1 MMYDALSAIDV
12 GRFTSLPLRRRVIDY
27 GDRAIVT
34 VHKPID
40 KGNLS
45 ERVYSIIRT
54 ALMDGQ
60 YQPGDRLRIST
71 LAEEFGV
78 SITPVREAIFRLVS
92 DHALDMKA
100 ATSIYVP
107 ELTVSQLREIQLIRH
122 LLEGEAAGMAAQRIT
137 KPELEKLEAIQEAF
151 QKAVPVDYKQAAL
164 LNREFHFGLI
174 SAARMP
180 VVSKTLENMW
190 VIMGPL
196 LSRFHAEV
204 PKRELA
210 SAKHKHFEVLEGL
223 RTRDSDKAN
232 HEMQADIAWGELM
245 IEWLEKKENLAEA

>member
-1 MMYDALSAIDV
+1 M
-12 GRFTSLPLRRRVIDY
+12 
-27 GDRAIVT
+27 T

-122 LLEGEAAGMAAQRIT
+122 LLEGEAAGVAAQRIT
-137 KPELEKLEAIQEAF
+137 QPELEKLEAIQDAF
-151 QKAVPVDYKQAAL
+151 QKAVSVDYKQAAL

-210 SAKHKHFEVLEGL
+210 SAKHKHFEVLDGL
-223 RTRDSDKAN
+223 RTRDSAKAKDA
-232 HEMQADIAWGELM
+232 MQADIAWGELM
-245 IEWLEKKENLAEA
+245 IDWLEKKENLAEA

>member
-1 MMYDALSAIDV
+1 MRLRHVARRFPLAV
-12 GRFTSLPLRRRVIDY
+12 GPVLFIRQERTS
-27 GDRAIVT
+27 VT
-34 VHKPID
+34 VHKPLD

-60 YQPGDRLRIST
+60 YQPGDRLRISA

-122 LLEGEAAGMAAQRIT
+122 LLEGEAAGMAAERISAA
-137 KPELEKLEAIQEAF
+137 ELKHLEEVQTAF
-151 QKAVPVDYKQAAL
+151 QAAVSTDYKQASL

-174 SAARMP
+174 AAARMP
-180 VVSKTLENMW
+180 VIFKTLENMW
-190 VIMGPL
+190 VMMGPL
-196 LSRFHAEV
+196 LSTFHAEV
-204 PKRELA
+204 PKAELA
-210 SAKHKHFEVLEGL
+210 SAKHKHFEVLEAL
-223 RTRDSDKAN
+223 RKRDSAKAKAAL
-232 HEMQADIAWGELM
+232 QADIAWGELM
-245 IEWLEKKENLAEA
+245 VEWLERKSLAQG

>member
-1 MMYDALSAIDV
+1 MNPAG
-12 GRFTSLPLRRRVIDY
+12 GRNLNDS
-27 GDRAIVT
+27 GDRVTVT

-45 ERVYSIIRT
+45 ERVYAIIRT

-122 LLEGEAAGMAAQRIT
+122 LLEGEAAGMAALRVT
-137 KPELEKLEAIQEAF
+137 APELEKLQAIQDAF
-151 QKAVPVDYKQAAL
+151 QKAVNVDYRQAAL

-180 VVSKTLENMW
+180 VVAKTLENMW

-210 SAKHKHFEVLEGL
+210 SSKHKHFEVLEAL
-223 RTRDSDKAN
+223 RDRDSEKAKGA
-232 HEMQADIAWGELM
+232 MQADIAWGELM
-245 IEWLEKKENLAEA
+245 IEWLEQKENLAEA

>member
-1 MMYDALSAIDV
+1 MMRYPRPGPAALSLPS
-12 GRFTSLPLRRRVIDY
+12 GRSLLNH
-27 GDRAIVT
+27 GDEATVS

-60 YQPGDRLRIST
+60 YQPGDRLRISA
-71 LAEEFGV
+71 LAEDFGV

-122 LLEGEAAGMAAQRIT
+122 LLEGEAAGVAAQRISAA
-137 KPELEKLEAIQEAF
+137 EIEHLEGIQDAF

-204 PKRELA
+204 PKLELA

-223 RTRDSDKAN
+223 RTRDSAKAKAAL
-232 HEMQADIAWGELM
+232 QADIAWGELM
-245 IEWLEKKENLAEA
+245 VDWLEKKAVATV

>member
-1 MMYDALSAIDV
+1 MMRY
-12 GRFTSLPLRRRVIDY
+12 LRRPVPSYQPARRILIDP
-27 GDRAIVT
+27 GDHVTVT

-45 ERVYSIIRT
+45 ERVYAIIRT

-60 YQPGDRLRIST
+60 YQPGDRLRISA

-122 LLEGEAAGMAAQRIT
+122 LLEGEAAGMAALRVT
-137 KPELEKLEAIQEAF
+137 AAELEKLEAIQDAF
-151 QKAVPVDYKQAAL
+151 QKAVSVDYKQASL

-180 VVSKTLENMW
+180 VVAKTLENMW

-210 SAKHKHFEVLEGL
+210 SSKHKHFEVLEAL
-223 RTRDSDKAN
+223 RNRDSAKAKAA
-232 HEMQADIAWGELM
+232 MQADIAWGELM
-245 IEWLEKKENLAEA
+245 IKWLEEKESLVGA

>member
-1 MMYDALSAIDV
+1 M
-12 GRFTSLPLRRRVIDY
+12 
-27 GDRAIVT
+27 T

-45 ERVYSIIRT
+45 ERVYAIIRT

-60 YQPGDRLRIST
+60 YQPGDRLRISA

-122 LLEGEAAGMAAQRIT
+122 LLEGEAAGMAALRVT
-137 KPELEKLEAIQEAF
+137 PAELEKLEAIQDAF
-151 QKAVPVDYKQAAL
+151 QKAVSVDYKQASL

-180 VVSKTLENMW
+180 VVAKTLENMW

-196 LSRFHAEV
+196 LSRFHAEL

-210 SAKHKHFEVLEGL
+210 SSKHKHFEVLEAL
-223 RTRDSDKAN
+223 RNRDSAKAKAA
-232 HEMQADIAWGELM
+232 MQADIAWGELM
-245 IEWLEKKENLAEA
+245 IKWLEEKENLIGA